1 MQKTKNYNLNKPEP
15 DDYVIVGDWNYNMD
29 EIDKLIKAVNDALD
43 VLSTNG
49 VNLLDLLREKADLDS
64 KGKVLVSQLPDLDVY
79 KDVLM
84 YEARGNFPSTGD
96 VKKLY
101 VDKSGSKIYRWTGS
115 TYVELSPQLKIGKV
129 EDTAFDG
136 ARGKA
141 LEDEMQKRYTKQEV
155 DEYLRK
161 KVDAVTGKGL
171 STNDFTDDFK
181 KKIDKLEVKSF
192 STRWVSVWK
201 YGKIVCVMPN
211 ESNCSGVGEIP
222 YGFRPMRVAKQMLG
236 GNYANY
242 QTMDIAEI
250 YPDGKTKGS
259 WLEGV
264 ALTYYTS
271 EE

>member
-15 DDYVIVGDWNYNMD
+15 DDYVIVGDLNFNMD

-49 VNLLDLLREKADLDS
+49 VSLMDLLEKKADLDS

-96 VKKLY
+96 AKKLY
-101 VDKSGSKIYRWTGS
+101 IDKSGSRIYRWNGS
-115 TYVELSPQLKIGKV
+115 TYVELSPQLKIGEV

-155 DEYLRK
+155 DALVSQELK
-161 KVDAVTGKGL
+161 K
-171 STNDFTDDFK
+171 FK
-181 KKIDKLEVKSF
+181 EEVSGDILEQIIAF
-192 STRWVSVWK
+192 S
-201 YGKIVCVMPN
+201 
-211 ESNCSGVGEIP
+211 
-222 YGFRPMRVAKQMLG
+222 
-236 GNYANY
+236 
-242 QTMDIAEI
+242 
-250 YPDGKTKGS
+250 
-259 WLEGV
+259 
-264 ALTYYTS
+264 
-271 EE
+271 